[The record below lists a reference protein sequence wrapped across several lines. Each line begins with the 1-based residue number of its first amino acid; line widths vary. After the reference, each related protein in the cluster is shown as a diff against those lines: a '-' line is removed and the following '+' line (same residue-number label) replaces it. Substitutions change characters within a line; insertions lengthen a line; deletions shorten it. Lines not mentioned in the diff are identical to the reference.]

1 MNDYSV
7 KKKKKAGDFP
17 GCPVVKNPPCN
28 AGDSGLILG
37 QGTKIPHTV
46 KQLYLYATITEAREL
61 RSSCAATRVCAQQQ
75 KIPHATIEG

>member
-7 KKKKKAGDFP
+7 KKKKAGDFP
-17 GCPVVKNPPCN
+17 GGPVVKNPPCN

-46 KQLYLYATITEAREL
+46 KQLYPHATATEAREL
-61 RSSCAATRVCAQQQ
+61 RSSCAATRVCAQQ
-75 KIPHATIEG
+75 KKTPRATTEG